1 MTPFVKRKLNRLAL
15 GRVVQG
21 NPVSLVHTKVMG
33 RSVTFCTNMENDPIQ
48 RNHRRGTFYE
58 LKELKTLMAI
68 FPKGGVF
75 VDIGANIG
83 NHSLFTA
90 LFLEPSKVI
99 PFEPN
104 PKAIEVLI
112 ENVVVNHLLDVFDL
126 SNLGVGLSDKNSGG
140 YAMEKRNR
148 NLGAAKMLE
157 GQGDLEVYRADD
169 ILKDVTPDMIKIDV
183 EGMELAVLD
192 GLSGLLER
200 CKPMLLIEVD
210 NENEEAFMGWVKTSG
225 YKLVNTHQR
234 YKLNKNHIL
243 ISEKEAGKAI
253 KAIEDMENAENQ

>member
-1 MTPFVKRKLNRLAL
+1 MTPFVQRKLNRLAL

-21 NPVSLVHTKVMG
+21 NPVSLVHTKVMD
-33 RSVTFCTNMENDPIQ
+33 RFVTFCTNMENDPIQ

-58 LKELKTLMAI
+58 LKELKTLMAL

-83 NHSLFTA
+83 NHSLFAA
-90 LFLEPSKVI
+90 LFLDPSKVI

-104 PKAIEVLI
+104 PLAIELLI
-112 ENVVVNHLLDVFDL
+112 ENVVVNRLLDVFDL
-126 SNLGVGLSDKNSGG
+126 SNLGIGLSNENSGG
-140 YAMEKRNR
+140 YAMEKRDR

-157 GQGDLEVYRADD
+157 GKGDLEVHRADD
-169 ILKDVTPDMIKIDV
+169 ILKDVTPDMVKIDV

-192 GLSGLLER
+192 GLSGLLNR
-200 CKPMLLIEVD
+200 CKPVLLVEVD
-210 NENEEAFMGWVKTSG
+210 NENEEAFMGWVKTSD

-243 ISEKEAGKAI
+243 VSKKDARKAI

>member
-1 MTPFVKRKLNRLAL
+1 MTPFVMRKLNRLAL

-21 NPVSLVHTKVMG
+21 NPVSLVHTKVMD
-33 RSVTFCTNMENDPIQ
+33 RFVTFCTNMENDPIQ

-68 FPKGGVF
+68 FPKGGIF

-83 NHSLFTA
+83 NHSLFAA

-104 PKAIEVLI
+104 PKCIEVLI
-112 ENVVVNHLLDVFDL
+112 ENVVVNHLMDMFDL
-126 SNLGVGLSDKNSGG
+126 SNLGIGLSDKASGG
-140 YAMEKRNR
+140 YAMEKRTR

-157 GQGDLEVYRADD
+157 GQGDLEVHRADE
-169 ILKDVTPDMIKIDV
+169 ILKGVKPAMIKIDV
-183 EGMELAVLD
+183 EGMEMAVLD
-192 GLSGLLER
+192 GLSGLLKR
-200 CKPMLLIEVD
+200 NKPILLVEVD
-210 NENEEAFMGWVKTSG
+210 NENEEAFMEWVKSSG

-243 ISEKEAGKAI
+243 VAKSKASKAI

>member
-1 MTPFVKRKLNRLAL
+1 MRKLNRLAI

-21 NPVSLVHTKVMG
+21 NPVSLVHTNVMG
-33 RSVTFCTNMENDPIQ
+33 QFVTFCTNMENDPIQ

-58 LKELKTLMAI
+58 LKDLNTLKAL

-83 NHSLFTA
+83 NHSLFAA
-90 LFLEPSKVI
+90 LFLKPSKVI

-104 PKAIEVLI
+104 PKAIELLI
-112 ENVVVNHLLDVFDL
+112 ENVVVNRLLDTFDL
-126 SNLGVGLSDKNSGG
+126 THLGIGLSNEKSEGF
-140 YAMEKRNR
+140 AMEKRDR

-157 GQGDLEVYRADD
+157 GQGDLEVHRADER
-169 ILKDVTPDMIKIDV
+169 LKDVTPDMIKIDV
-183 EGMELAVLD
+183 EGMELKVLD

-200 CKPMLLIEVD
+200 CQPILLVEVD
-210 NENEEAFMGWVKTSG
+210 NENEDAFMKWVKSSG

-243 ISEKEAGKAI
+243 ASKKTAKSAI
-253 KAIEDMENAENQ
+253 KKIEDMKNA